1 MYEIYIIVED
11 NQAYPYAYTNYKDAL
26 GAVKRKYH
34 DLLNNNDED
43 TDNDINEIPENEN
56 TKSHVTELY
65 IEKGI
70 NINIFKIPVKS
81 VELPVKSKR
90 KILRRHSIGGRYYKK
105 STQSNKTKKNI

>member
-1 MYEIYIIVED
+1 MYEIYVIVED
-11 NQAYPYAYTNYKDAL
+11 NEAYPYAYTNYKGAL
-26 GAVKRKYH
+26 DAVKQKYH

-43 TDNDINEIPENEN
+43 TDNDINEIPEKED
-56 TKSHVTELY
+56 TKSNVTELY

-70 NINIFKIPVKS
+70 YINIFK
-81 VELPVKSKR
+81 LPVKSKSKG